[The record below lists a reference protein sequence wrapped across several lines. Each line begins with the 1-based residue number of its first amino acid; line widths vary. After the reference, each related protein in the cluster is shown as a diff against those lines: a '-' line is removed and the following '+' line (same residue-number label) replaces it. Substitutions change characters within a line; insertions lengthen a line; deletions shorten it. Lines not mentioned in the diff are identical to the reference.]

1 MKSVGD
7 DPGKAI
13 AIQKK
18 VINHPH
24 PHKHT
29 QGRRC
34 GKCTELSEEGKST
47 DLERR

>member
-18 VINHPH
+18 VINHP
-24 PHKHT
+24 

-34 GKCTELSEEGKST
+34 GKCTELSEEGKSA